1 MTIIGQV
8 QRTPIT
14 LGDFITDQFDQEEN
28 RSLDEL
34 FRDRTRLLNQLS
46 QTRSNRNRKTYSRQ
60 LRNIDR
66 LIAVRNSPASSS
78 QPLVHQEQ
86 NPDDSGTAASSSSS
100 AAPAPV
106 VPEQPAA
113 ADIPADG
120 SWWGLI
126 GAISAV
132 ACATLGVA
140 AFSNKETAAQVA
152 PQISEAVQLI
162 SEVAQQLLPTKE
174 SSLAVVKAIRDQ
186 IKADK
191 IVQSWS
197 PSVRRAFN
205 RAIDELIRQVENGKL
220 IKGID
225 YSIGNGRGFWG
236 TIGNFVLTPIFFKK

>member
-8 QRTPIT
+8 QRIPIT
-14 LGDFITDQFDQEEN
+14 LGDFITDQFEQEEN

-78 QPLVHQEQ
+78 QPLAHQEQ

-113 ADIPADG
+113 ADTPADG
-120 SWWGLI
+120 SWWGFTT
-126 GAISAV
+126 GVISAL
-132 ACATLGVA
+132 ALTALGVA
-140 AFSNKETAAQVA
+140 AFSNKETAAEVA
-152 PQISEAVQLI
+152 QKV
-162 SEVAQQLLPTKE
+162 SEVVQQLLPTKE
-174 SSLAVVKAIRDQ
+174 SSLAVVKSIRDQ

>member
-1 MTIIGQV
+1 MTSLGQI

-46 QTRSNRNRKTYSRQ
+46 QTRSNRNRRTYNRQ

-66 LIAVRNSPASSS
+66 LIAERNSPTSS
-78 QPLVHQEQ
+78 QPLAHQEQ
-86 NPDDSGTAASSSSS
+86 NTDDPGAAASSSSS
-100 AAPAPV
+100 APPV
-106 VPEQPAA
+106 PVEPEQLAA
-113 ADIPADG
+113 ADTPADG
-120 SWWGLI
+120 SWWGFTT
-126 GAISAV
+126 GVISAL
-132 ACATLGVA
+132 ALTALGVA
-140 AFSNKETAAQVA
+140 AFSNKEAAAQVA
-152 PQISEAVQLI
+152 QKV

-205 RAIDELIRQVENGKL
+205 RAIDELIRQVEKGKL

-225 YSIGNGRGFWG
+225 YTIGNGRGFWG
-236 TIGNFVLTPIFFKK
+236 KVGNFVLTPIFFKG